1 MKPIIKVEN
10 LSKSYRI
17 GVFNRPHTTFRE
29 AFAEAVSR
37 PFKRQHGES
46 KSSNGTLWA
55 LKEVNFRVRPG
66 EVVGIIGDN
75 GAGKSTLLKIL
86 SKITVPTMGR
96 TEVRG
101 RIGSLLEVGTGFHP
115 DLTGRENIFLNS
127 AILGIK
133 QAEVRRKF
141 DEIIAFSEIERF
153 IDTPVKWYSSGMYLR
168 LAFSVAIHLDAEVL
182 FMDEVL
188 AVGDVAFQQKCLD
201 RMHEIRKEGRTILF
215 VSHNLAAVT
224 RLCKRAIRL
233 ERGRLSDDGAA
244 KEIVNKYLQSKGK
257 VTAQKEWLTL
267 SDAPGGETVRLRRVR
282 VRDEEGQT
290 IESVDIR
297 RPVGIELVYDILQG
311 GKVLLPKIDLYSE
324 TGAHLFASFDVVS
337 SWRQQPRDV
346 GRYVSTVWIPGNFL
360 ADGNMEVHVSMTS
373 QSRDNSLNVR
383 VAGAV
388 RFQVVDSHD
397 GDSARGDLV
406 GPISGYIR
414 PLLKWDTDF
423 ESGNLEEMSDLNS
436 GDSVL

>member
-1 MKPIIKVEN
+1 
-10 LSKSYRI
+10 
-17 GVFNRPHTTFRE
+17 
-29 AFAEAVSR
+29 
-37 PFKRQHGES
+37 
-46 KSSNGTLWA
+46 
-55 LKEVNFRVRPG
+55 
-66 EVVGIIGDN
+66 
-75 GAGKSTLLKIL
+75 
-86 SKITVPTMGR
+86 
-96 TEVRG
+96 
-101 RIGSLLEVGTGFHP
+101 
-115 DLTGRENIFLNS
+115 
-127 AILGIK
+127 
-133 QAEVRRKF
+133 
-141 DEIIAFSEIERF
+141 
-153 IDTPVKWYSSGMYLR
+153 
-168 LAFSVAIHLDAEVL
+168 
-182 FMDEVL
+182 
-188 AVGDVAFQQKCLD
+188 
-201 RMHEIRKEGRTILF
+201 MHEIRKEGRTILF

-233 ERGRLSDDGAA
+233 ERGRLTDDGAA

-257 VTAQKEWLTL
+257 VTAQKDWLTL
-267 SDAPGGETVRLRRVR
+267 SEAPGGETVRLRRVR
-282 VRDEEGQT
+282 VRDEEGRT
-290 IESVDIR
+290 VESVDIR

-337 SWRQQPRDV
+337 SWRHQPRNV

-423 ESGNLEEMSDLNS
+423 QSGKLEEMSDFLSN
-436 GDSVL
+436 GPGV